1 MEESNQI
8 ITARKRKEEILKVKE
23 LAKCFMKD
31 PKNANCIIDV
41 IARLESND
49 TSVVT
54 ASIHAVA
61 NVFTQ
66 LLKRGSMWLE
76 RPSLGEQEDRLDRTA
91 EEKLK
96 LWLLGRYEDVIG
108 RLLEFFAGDKQKI
121 QELSLCTV
129 MKFIAA
135 QGCNPLS
142 KVAKEKHYFPADLLE
157 KVIKALLSEEHDLKD
172 LIEKFEE
179 YADFPDV
186 KFHTLKIMK
195 SLIKSRKSEELSEK
209 YLFNCFNLM
218 KLLTFPCDTNGKE
231 MDANAE
237 QHINLC
243 TIDDS
248 EAVHFKFEPSSAKKI
263 YSSMWLRFLKI
274 KLPGALYR
282 RVLLCL
288 DEKIL
293 PCMEYPLLLT
303 DFLMDSYNIGGVISI
318 LALNGLFFLMVKH
331 NLEFPDFYKNLYSLF
346 EPNIFFTKYRA
357 RFFFLSDI
365 FLTSTHL
372 PEYLV
377 GAFAKRLSRISLC
390 APPHCLVLII
400 PFIRNLLLRH
410 PGLYKLINNPKAIQD
425 VASDPYIMDEPD
437 PAKCNAMNSSLW
449 EIKTLQSHYHPR
461 VVQAAKFIDQ
471 PLPKMETDISE
482 YLELTV
488 SEMIEDETKRK
499 SKNVPLTYQQPLG
512 LFNHKEDTMCNVWKL

>member
-142 KVAKEKHYFPADLLE
+142 KVAKEKHYFPADLL
-157 KVIKALLSEEHDLKD
+157 
-172 LIEKFEE
+172 
-179 YADFPDV
+179 
-186 KFHTLKIMK
+186 
-195 SLIKSRKSEELSEK
+195 EELSEK